1 MSQKVMASSAISWYG
16 VTKALLV
23 NKNGIKVN
31 KEKYCRY
38 LRKELFLAT
47 EKVRMIGYL
56 LKIERHLI
64 DPTLCKIF

>member
-1 MSQKVMASSAISWYG
+1 MASSAISWYG

-38 LRKELFLAT
+38 LCKELFLAT